1 MPFRDMPLSELQRLA
16 RLPAGDG
23 GASVI
28 RSVCQS
34 MRVEGYPVSEDV
46 ARAAAARVL
55 SPRE

>member
-1 MPFRDMPLSELQRLA
+1 MTFIDTPLSELQRLA
-16 RLPAGDG
+16 RLSPRDD

-46 ARAAAARVL
+46 ARAAASRVL
-55 SPRE
+55 TPQG